1 MQLNTV
7 RFGEI
12 DIPDEKI
19 IKFAEGIPGLEH
31 LKRFALISNE
41 ETEPFKWFQA
51 MDDPEIALVVI
62 DPNIL
67 FPKYYVNVP
76 PDVVEELKLDDGDDT
91 LILAVAV
98 VPRDFKNMTTNL
110 VSPIVI
116 NASKNLG
123 KQVIMQNTEYLIKQ
137 PIYDLLQEYVN
148 GGVLDA
154 GSNA

>member
-1 MQLNTV
+1 MRLNTV

-12 DIPDEKI
+12 DIADEKI
-19 IKFAEGIPGLEH
+19 IKFPEGIPGLEQ
-31 LKRFALISNE
+31 LTRFALISNE

-67 FPKYYVNVP
+67 FPDYYVNLP
-76 PDVVEELKLDDGDDT
+76 PEIVDELKLAEGDDT
-91 LILAVAV
+91 LILTVAV
-98 VPRDFKNMTTNL
+98 VPRDFRSMTTNL

-116 NASKNLG
+116 NAAKNLG
-123 KQVIMQNTEYLIKQ
+123 KQIIMQSSEYLIRQ

-148 GGVLDA
+148 GGGLDA
-154 GSNA
+154 GSDA